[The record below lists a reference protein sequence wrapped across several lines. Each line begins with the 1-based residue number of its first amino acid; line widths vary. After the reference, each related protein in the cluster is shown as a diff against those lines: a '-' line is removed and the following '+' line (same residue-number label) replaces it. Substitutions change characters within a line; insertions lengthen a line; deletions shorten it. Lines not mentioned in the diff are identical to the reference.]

1 MIPVSSTAGAGE
13 QGRELLR
20 LFRALPEEQ
29 RRTLLAFARFLA
41 TQESSAPAEIPEPEP
56 IPRPEGESVVRA
68 MKRLSASYHMLDKSA
83 LLNDTSTLMA
93 QHVMQGRP
101 ASEVIDEL
109 EVVFETHYRRLTGG
123 TDEPR

>member
-20 LFRALPEEQ
+20 LFRDLPEEQ

-68 MKRLSASYHMLDKSA
+68 MKRLSATYHMLDKA
-83 LLNDTSTLMA
+83 KLLNETSALMA

-101 ASEVIDEL
+101 AEEVIDEL
-109 EVVFETHYRRLTGG
+109 EIVFEMHYRRYA
-123 TDEPR
+123 DKE